1 MPLLKEAAPELHAKG
16 VELIQNTSYMDNAKA
31 LGLEGAAASEEA
43 LAQAIGEKGKQLTES
58 KRKDFLDWLNG
69 MWKKIGEKLGI
80 TKPIKDLT
88 LEEFT
93 NLIAG
98 SIVFGK
104 QFEMKGEAGRDARA
118 ELKDNVGPEE
128 FKRMEDIHR
137 NGEKMLK
144 ELEGK
149 GLIKIDCP

>member
-1 MPLLKEAAPELHAKG
+1 
-16 VELIQNTSYMDNAKA
+16 
-31 LGLEGAAASEEA
+31 
-43 LAQAIGEKGKQLTES
+43 
-58 KRKDFLDWLNG
+58 

-93 NLIAG
+93 DLIAG

-144 ELEGK
+144 ALEGK